1 EFWLDGALQSTD
13 LTSPYSWIWDTTV
26 SSNGPHALVGDVK
39 GEGASGRT
47 VRPRVPMRQRG
58 ADCSVVVMKRGN
70 SRGAK
75 GAGHSRHDQLGQLA
89 TGGTDW
95 LWRRAAA
102 LNGWHE
108 PCDWRQSRTVL

>member
-1 EFWLDGALQSTD
+1 
-13 LTSPYSWIWDTTV
+13 
-26 SSNGPHALVGDVK
+26 
-39 GEGASGRT
+39 
-47 VRPRVPMRQRG
+47 
-58 ADCSVVVMKRGN
+58 VMKRGN

-102 LNGWHE
+102 LGGWQE
-108 PCDWRQSRTVL
+108 PCESRGSSTVPWGPRGASPRGYSADNW